1 MLKPRPSQS
10 HSLGSLSTPFQNAV
24 GHHFPKKSP
33 CLVSSMSGT
42 QLSANSPEL
51 SPELLP
57 SLLLVHTYPVSPP
70 NPLSYSWG
78 WISIQASVQ
87 AMLEE
92 PRLESQEEQ
101 RETSKG
107 KVTLTLPMQP
117 RSGPLPVPFLES
129 PYLKGQG

>member
-1 MLKPRPSQS
+1 
-10 HSLGSLSTPFQNAV
+10 
-24 GHHFPKKSP
+24 
-33 CLVSSMSGT
+33 MSGT
-42 QLSANSPEL
+42 QLSAD

-57 SLLLVHTYPVSPP
+57 SLHLVHPYPISPP
-70 NPLSYSWG
+70 NLLSYSWG
-78 WISIQASVQ
+78 WTSIQASVQ

-129 PYLKGQG
+129 SYLKGQD